1 MSSLLS
7 RRQML
12 GLTATSMLF
21 PALSVHAAPIPY
33 QLMAAQSS
41 VGFGVDLG
49 NDRLVG
55 SMPVRAADLALD
67 FNDVSRS
74 KVAVSIDAA
83 NVRTG
88 VFFATDAVRSA
99 DLLDVARHPTITFR
113 SRAIRAGASAAEAVV
128 QGDVTIKG
136 VTAPVT
142 LNTVL
147 TQERSTVGQDN
158 PPLTLNLSGA
168 VNRLDFGLTA
178 FQQFVGPR
186 VTLDIRAQIRR
197 A

>member
-12 GLTATSMLF
+12 GLTATSLLF
-21 PALSVHAAPIPY
+21 PALSAQAAPIPY
-33 QLMAAQSS
+33 QLMASQSS

-74 KVAVSIDAA
+74 KVSVTIDAA
-83 NVRTG
+83 NVRMG

-99 DLLDVARHPTITFR
+99 DLLDVARHPTISFR

-147 TQERSTVGQDN
+147 TQERATVGQDN

>member
-7 RRQML
+7 RRRML
-12 GLTATSMLF
+12 GLTATSLLF
-21 PALSVHAAPIPY
+21 PALSAHAALIPY
-33 QLMAAQSS
+33 QLMSSQSS

-83 NVRTG
+83 SVRMG

-99 DLLDVARHPTITFR
+99 DLLDVARHPTISFR
-113 SRAIRAGASAAEAVV
+113 SRTIRAGASAAEAVV